1 MTRPGANNVSSEAL
15 GKAPGSADGTP
26 IVDRTCA
33 APQASKQSVKRLTEA
48 QLTAIWRGRRFPA
61 GALVTRQGVPVT
73 VIYQGREG
81 RGPGPDF
88 RGAVIAGPSALT
100 LRGDVE
106 LHVRASSFHAHG
118 HDRDPAYSDVI
129 LHVVFEDDVGAD
141 TLLPCGRTAPVVA
154 LAPWVHARA
163 GELERWLSQPLL
175 WREPCHEALVR
186 LGAVGVGAALEAE
199 GDRRFAEKT
208 ARMAARIGEA
218 GAEQALYEAVLEAL
232 GYGGNSAAMLAL
244 ARILPWRLLAD
255 AIGAERGRQG
265 LNVLSEHQAS
275 HGAEHPCERRVAS
288 GDTLRGNPAN
298 VRAEAL
304 LLGCAGLLP
313 SQRGHDDHNGA
324 RGRPA
329 NTHFTPDDKRA
340 RTRDSGRSR
349 PACTNRGSAPADPA
363 RAAR

>member
-141 TLLPCGRTAPVVA
+141 TLLRGRRRCDSVPADCRG
-154 LAPWVHARA
+154 ARA
-163 GELERWLSQPLL
+163 
-175 WREPCHEALVR
+175 
-186 LGAVGVGAALEAE
+186 VGPRT
-199 GDRRFAEKT
+199 RRR
-208 ARMAARIGEA
+208 ART
-218 GAEQALYEAVLEAL
+218 
-232 GYGGNSAAMLAL
+232 LAL
-244 ARILPWRLLAD
+244 AAAALA
-255 AIGAERGRQG
+255 
-265 LNVLSEHQAS
+265 
-275 HGAEHPCERRVAS
+275 
-288 GDTLRGNPAN
+288 
-298 VRAEAL
+298 
-304 LLGCAGLLP
+304 
-313 SQRGHDDHNGA
+313 
-324 RGRPA
+324 
-329 NTHFTPDDKRA
+329 
-340 RTRDSGRSR
+340 
-349 PACTNRGSAPADPA
+349 
-363 RAAR
+363 